1 MDILIDF
8 VSQFIQN
15 RHEDDHF
22 DRLNYQ
28 ITPFL
33 FVLLSLVNISKLYI
47 GSAINC
53 FAKAEFKEGWVQYTN
68 DYCLVEN
75 TYYIRSDERIP
86 LQKELRNRE
95 RIAYYQAS
103 CNCKTS
109 CSFYIPHL
117 IWRSFNWLSGFQVK
131 AVVSASKEV
140 EQQTNDEITK
150 IIAKSL
156 FHASQQQHQPICF
169 VQKQHFVGF
178 LFLTMKLAYVLLI
191 CFHLCLFKFFIGNID
206 FAIGILDHK
215 GEWRQSGNIYLN
227 IY

>member
-75 TYYIRSDERIP
+75 TYYISDERIP

-103 CNCKTS
+103 LGS
-109 CSFYIPHL
+109 IY
-117 IWRSFNWLSGFQVK
+117 FNPSSMFFLHPPSYL
-131 AVVSASKEV
+131 
-140 EQQTNDEITK
+140 EI
-150 IIAKSL
+150 
-156 FHASQQQHQPICF
+156 F
-169 VQKQHFVGF
+169 
-178 LFLTMKLAYVLLI
+178 
-191 CFHLCLFKFFIGNID
+191 
-206 FAIGILDHK
+206 
-215 GEWRQSGNIYLN
+215 
-227 IY
+227 

>member
-53 FAKAEFKEGWVQYTN
+53 FAKAEFKEGWWVPFI
-68 DYCLVEN
+68 L
-75 TYYIRSDERIP
+75 I
-86 LQKELRNRE
+86 LQ
-95 RIAYYQAS
+95 A
-103 CNCKTS
+103 

-169 VQKQHFVGF
+169 VYKYAQ
-178 LFLTMKLAYVLLI
+178 LTNFTVECVLPLNMA
-191 CFHLCLFKFFIGNID
+191 CYFISS
-206 FAIGILDHK
+206 L
-215 GEWRQSGNIYLN
+215 QT
-227 IY
+227 